1 MINCV
6 VQLIMSYRHP
16 NEMKANKELL
26 EEITQVAVS
35 NGLNEVMPGVMEEM
49 ESVLG
54 EKIDDLKRD
63 LERKAEPIPA
73 KTFTEGVWIGLGIGG
88 CLFIGLLAGLLVGKI
103 L

>member
-16 NEMKANKELL
+16 NELKANKELL
-26 EEITQVAVS
+26 EEITQLAVS
-35 NGLNEVMPGVMEEM
+35 AGLNEVIPSVMEEM
-49 ESVLG
+49 ESVLD
-54 EKIDDLKRD
+54 EKIGDLRTD
-63 LERKAEPIPA
+63 LIKKEEPTGSR
-73 KTFTEGVWIGLGIGG
+73 TFTEGVWIGLGIGS

>member
-6 VQLIMSYRHP
+6 VKLIMSYRHP

-63 LERKAEPIPA
+63 LER
-73 KTFTEGVWIGLGIGG
+73 
-88 CLFIGLLAGLLVGKI
+88 
-103 L
+103 